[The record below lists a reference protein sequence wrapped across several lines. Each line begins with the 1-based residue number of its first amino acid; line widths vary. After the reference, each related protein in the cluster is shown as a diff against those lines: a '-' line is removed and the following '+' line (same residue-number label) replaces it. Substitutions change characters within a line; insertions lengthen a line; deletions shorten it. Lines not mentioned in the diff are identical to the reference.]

1 MKKKH
6 ISNLVLCP
14 SLAFLVFVLFLIPSF
29 PVLASTGS
37 GGSLPYNVKTYYG
50 TSNYSD
56 INSYY
61 HSLSN
66 NDVIT
71 AINNFMDYG
80 TNTSYIG
87 YISDITERINGD
99 VRVYFTILVNPYIT
113 GTYSSNFNFFNN
125 QVEVYGTYG
134 SITLVFDSSNNFTG
148 VYGYSGFNGSPSS
161 FQFLGS
167 PSVIDY
173 IGGSGSHY
181 IYTPSYPCLA
191 FNLGPHGITD
201 SNDSSVIIDKNVSVN
216 PFPDPD
222 RPGPEKRD
230 YPDVEDPSSPPIFDP
245 PYIPN
250 PPVIDTTNIESLL
263 SSIFAILQWGFN
275 AVVSYFGSLVDF
287 LGDLIGYVI
296 ESFAYFIQTI
306 VDNIQAFAN
315 SVLSA
320 LEPIFQFFKSMIELG
335 LDEDGN
341 FSFGT
346 WLTNLIVPSPEDVSD
361 LVNSNDSFYLI
372 SFVNALVNKINS
384 IITTITSITPVYKI
398 YVPSCVYHGQQIG
411 NFYIDFSWFQSYKN
425 YYDAIVSAFLYIG
438 YIFWLMV
445 NVSAILRGNNSIATD
460 PQRLGGE

>member
-6 ISNLVLCP
+6 ISKFVLCP

-29 PVLASTGS
+29 TVYGATGT

-56 INSYY
+56 INAYY

-71 AINNFMDYG
+71 SINNYLDYG
-80 TNTSYIG
+80 TNSSYIG
-87 YISDITERINGD
+87 YISDITERFNGD
-99 VRVYFTILVNPYIT
+99 VRVTFVLLVNPYIT
-113 GTYSSNFNFFNN
+113 GTYSSSFNFFTN

-134 SITLVFDSSNNFTG
+134 TITLVFDTSFVYQS
-148 VYGYSGFNGSPSS
+148 VYGYSGFNGSPTS
-161 FQFLGS
+161 FQLLGS
-167 PSVIDY
+167 PNVNDY
-173 IGGSGSHY
+173 IGSSSLHY
-181 IYTPSYPCLA
+181 IYTPNYPCLA
-191 FNLGPHGITD
+191 FNLGPYGITD

-230 YPDVEDPSSPPIFDP
+230 YPDVEEPSSPPIFDP
-245 PYIPN
+245 PNIPN

-275 AVVSYFGSLVDF
+275 AVVSYFGALVDY

-296 ESFAYFIQTI
+296 ESIADFIQTI
-306 VDNIQAFAN
+306 IDNIQAFAN

-335 LDEDGN
+335 LDDDGN
-341 FSFGT
+341 FSFIT
-346 WLTNLIVPSPEDVSD
+346 W
-361 LVNSNDSFYLI
+361 
-372 SFVNALVNKINS
+372 
-384 IITTITSITPVYKI
+384 
-398 YVPSCVYHGQQIG
+398 
-411 NFYIDFSWFQSYKN
+411 
-425 YYDAIVSAFLYIG
+425 
-438 YIFWLMV
+438 
-445 NVSAILRGNNSIATD
+445 NN
-460 PQRLGGE
+460 